1 LTLLAVAAVVVAWL
15 GGAFL
20 VLSDARRGVALGV
33 ALYAAGLAVTLY
45 STPPAALA
53 LGLAG
58 LAAAA
63 LRLRDGAPHWGTLPP
78 GSTPRLLLCVVSGV
92 LAGFVGAS
100 ILAGPGAAPVRIVIL
115 IGGAMGAARL
125 LSTLRREAALASTSA
140 LTLAVGARR
149 VRRPGGAHGGR
160 GSGGRHRAFGR
171 AARCGD
177 RSPWGLSWPSACR
190 RWEPCWWPRCGA
202 ARRWRC
208 SAAACWGWPAR

>member
-1 LTLLAVAAVVVAWL
+1 MTLLAVAAVVVAWL

-140 LTLAVGARR
+140 LTLAVGAAAA
-149 VRRPGGAHGGR
+149 V
-160 GSGGRHRAFGR
+160 SGGR
-171 AARCGD
+171 AA
-177 RSPWGLSWPSACR
+177 PTVV
-190 RWEPCWWPRCGA
+190 
-202 ARRWRC
+202 
-208 SAAACWGWPAR
+208 AAAAVATVLLGVLPAAETEARGA

>member
-1 LTLLAVAAVVVAWL
+1 VTVLAAAAVVVAWL

-33 ALYAAGLAVTLY
+33 ALYAVGLAVTLY
-45 STPPAALA
+45 GTPPAALA

-63 LRLRDGAPHWGTLPP
+63 LRLRDGAPQWGTLPP

-100 ILAGPGAAPVRIVIL
+100 ILEGPGPAPVRIVIL
-115 IGGAMGAARL
+115 LGGAMGAARL

-140 LTLAVGARR
+140 MTLAVGAAAA
-149 VRRPGGAHGGR
+149 V
-160 GSGGRHRAFGR
+160 SGGRTA
-171 AARCGD
+171 
-177 RSPWGLSWPSACR
+177 STVV
-190 RWEPCWWPRCGA
+190 
-202 ARRWRC
+202 
-208 SAAACWGWPAR
+208 AAAAVAAVLLGVLPAAESEARGA